1 MKKEPTL
8 AAIQAFAEG
17 DAANMLA
24 AITPGGI
31 EAQEA
36 RGQRALNKAGNLL
49 PKKLLYSMWEEVE
62 AMGIKLIGE
71 QDDLF
76 LNVELPP
83 GWMIQ
88 PTPHSMWS
96 NVVDE
101 TGKVRLEVFYK
112 AAFYDR
118 KAHFWIKKE
127 EGEAR

>member
-1 MKKEPTL
+1 MKNGMTP
-8 AAIQAFAEG
+8 AAVKAFVEG
-17 DAANMLA
+17 DAENLVA

-49 PKKLLYSMWEEVE
+49 PRHLLYSHWSDVE
-62 AMGIKLIGE
+62 AMGIKRVGE
-71 QDDLF
+71 HDDLF
-76 LNVELPP
+76 LSVELPP

-88 PTPHSMWS
+88 PTDHSMWS

-118 KAHFWIKKE
+118 NAHFWIKKD
-127 EGEAR
+127 GK